1 MVDINPTISI
11 ITFNVNGLNA
21 AIKIQRLSAWIKKQ
35 DLIVCCLQETHFKY
49 KYYIQIYNLY
59 IQIKDTYLY
68 VNI

>member
-49 KYYIQIYNLY
+49 KYYI
-59 IQIKDTYLY
+59 
-68 VNI
+68 